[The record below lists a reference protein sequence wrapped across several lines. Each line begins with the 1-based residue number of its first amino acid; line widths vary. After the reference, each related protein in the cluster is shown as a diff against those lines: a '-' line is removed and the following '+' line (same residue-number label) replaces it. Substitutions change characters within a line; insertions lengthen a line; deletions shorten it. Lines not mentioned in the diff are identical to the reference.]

1 MSGSELKLGI
11 RRFESRAYK
20 VSVVS
25 FMVALVAAFELI
37 NRALPLRVPW
47 GMSIDFVALPVILAF
62 FILGTRYSMITA
74 IGMYL
79 VLTVFGFANFVGATM
94 KFFSTVA
101 MVAVLG
107 IFSSR
112 WAKGEGPKIF
122 PLPILL
128 VASVAAI
135 AFRCLVAAALNYYWA
150 IPLFMSMPIEDVINT
165 MFFGSVWGFI
175 VFVSVM
181 NATQGLID
189 LGVGWFI
196 AFSTGFSRRGRGL
209 ASTSTSRA
217 SSGR

>member
-1 MSGSELKLGI
+1 MS
-11 RRFESRAYK
+11 RFESRAYK

-25 FMVALVAAFELI
+25 LMVALVAVFELI

-47 GMSIDFVALPVILAF
+47 GMSIDFVALPVVLAF
-62 FILGTRYSMITA
+62 FVLGTRYSMITA

-79 VLTVFGFANFVGATM
+79 ILTVFGFANFVGATM
-94 KFFSTVA
+94 KFFSTIA

-107 IFSSR
+107 IFASR

-150 IPLFMSMPIEDVINT
+150 IPLFLSMPIEDVINT
-165 MFFGSVWGFI
+165 MFFGSIWGFI
-175 VFVSVM
+175 VFVFVM
-181 NATQGLID
+181 NTTQGVID
-189 LGVGWFI
+189 LAVGWFI
-196 AFSTGFSRRGRGL
+196 AFSASFPRRGRGL
-209 ASTSTSRA
+209 TSASASASASTSRV